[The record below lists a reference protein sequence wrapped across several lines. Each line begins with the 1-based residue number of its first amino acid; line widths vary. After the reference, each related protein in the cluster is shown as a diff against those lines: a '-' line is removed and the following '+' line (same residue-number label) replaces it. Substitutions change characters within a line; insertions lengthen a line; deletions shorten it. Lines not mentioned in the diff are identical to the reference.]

1 MMPAWLDIGR
11 PKLDDLMAGLLV
23 SALLLPQSLAYALLA
38 GLPPLAGV
46 MASLLPLLAYALIG
60 SSTTLAVGPVAVLA
74 LMIGEAVTTLGPA
87 FGVTPMTVA
96 LLLSTEIAL
105 LLLGAVL
112 LRLDALGALL
122 SAPVMQGFVS
132 GSALAIA
139 GGQVGPLLGLQW
151 APERLWPRADA
162 LTTGFGLVAL
172 ALLVAARQWG
182 VRGLQGIGLGPVRAQ
197 RLARMVPLLLVVL
210 TIGAVAWLQ
219 ARGQAAD
226 LALAGRIAFGDV
238 AGPAALASAPLGLWR
253 AALPAALMIALVGY
267 VSSLGVAQ
275 GLGARRNERVQPR
288 RELLGLA
295 AANGVAALSGGMPI
309 AGSFSRSGL
318 VAEAGARTRWT
329 GVFMAL
335 AFALWVGLGAQWLA
349 LLPQA
354 VLAATII
361 VAVLPM
367 AKLGGLRR
375 AWRYSRSEAAL
386 MAGVTVAVPLL
397 GVEMALGLGVL
408 GAVALLLQQT
418 ARPHWAEVGRL
429 PGTELFRNTKR
440 FTVERLPAVLTI
452 RVDEGLRFTNALW
465 IRDVLG
471 AELAA
476 RPEVRHLV
484 LMMSGVNDIDL
495 SGLEAL
501 TQLARDLRAQ
511 GLQLHLSELKGP
523 VADRLSAAGLHD
535 WLPGVVFRTQAEAW
549 AALQAEGKEPGSHWV
564 SP

>member
-1 MMPAWLDIGR
+1 MKGLDLGR
-11 PKLDDLMAGLLV
+11 PTLDDALAGLLV

-74 LMIGEAVTTLGPA
+74 LMIGEAVGRLGPA
-87 FGVTPMTVA
+87 HGVGPMTVA
-96 LLLSTEIAL
+96 LVLAAEVGL
-105 LLLGAVL
+105 LLLLTAL

-122 SAPVMQGFVS
+122 SSPVMQGFVS

-139 GGQVGPLLGLQW
+139 YGQLVPLLGLQW
-151 APERLWPRADA
+151 APSSPWPQLDA
-162 LTTGFGLVAL
+162 LTAGFGLA
-172 ALLVAARQWG
+172 ALLLLVLARQFG
-182 VRGLQGIGLGPVRAQ
+182 AGALRALGLAPARAQ
-197 RLARMVPLLLVVL
+197 MLARMVPLLLVGL
-210 TIGAVAWLQ
+210 AIAAVAWLQ
-219 ARGQAAD
+219 GRGQAGA
-226 LALAGRIAFGDV
+226 LPLAGRIALDEV
-238 AGPAALASAPLGLWR
+238 HGPASLAAAPLALWR
-253 AALPAALMIALVGY
+253 AALPTALMVALVGY

-275 GLGARRNERVQPR
+275 GLGARRQERVLPR

-329 GVFMAL
+329 GIFMAL
-335 AFALWVGLGAQWLA
+335 AFAFWISLGARWLA

-367 AKLGGLRR
+367 AEWQPLRR
-375 AWRYSRSEAAL
+375 AWRYSRAEGLL
-386 MAGVTVAVPLL
+386 MGGVTLAVPLL

-408 GAVALLLQQT
+408 GSVALLLQRT
-418 ARPHWAEVGRL
+418 ARPHWAEVGRI

-440 FTVERLPAVLTI
+440 FAVELLPGVLAI
-452 RVDEGLRFTNALW
+452 RIDEGLRFTNAHW
-465 IRDVLG
+465 VRDLLC
-471 AELAA
+471 EEAA
-476 RPEVRHLV
+476 GRPQLRHLV
-484 LMMSGVNDIDL
+484 LMMSGVNEIDL

-501 TQLARDLRAQ
+501 QQLALELRSQ
-511 GLQLHLSELKGP
+511 GRQLHLSELKGP
-523 VADRLSAAGLHD
+523 VADRLYAAGLED
-535 WLPGVVFRTQAEAW
+535 WLPGRVFRTQMDAW
-549 AALQAEGKEPGSHWV
+549 HALMAAPGEPASHWV